1 MLSVVGGGTPGCRR
15 CCRLLAATAAAARRS
30 GSQQSPAHLL
40 SVCQFERRTHIH
52 HLSLCPRP
60 CRRNMFGSS
69 MFVYDLATDV
79 TAEVHEARG
88 DSAVTC
94 LHLDPF
100 GRIWTGHR
108 SGCMK

>member
-1 MLSVVGGGTPGCRR
+1 
-15 CCRLLAATAAAARRS
+15 
-30 GSQQSPAHLL
+30 
-40 SVCQFERRTHIH
+40 
-52 HLSLCPRP
+52 
-60 CRRNMFGSS
+60 MFGSS